1 MSLHSHLK
9 PIKLYGASGANPPKV
24 AMLLE
29 EMRFPYSIIEI
40 PYAEIKKP
48 NYIAINPNGRLP
60 AIHDPNTDLTLW
72 ESGAILEYLIE
83 TYDKERQL
91 SYDSGSKESW
101 LCKQWLHFQ
110 MSGQGPYYGQA
121 AWFRKFHH
129 EQLPSAID
137 RYVAEV
143 KRVTGVLESHLSKQR
158 SAHSDIIGDGP
169 WLVGNKMTYAD
180 MSFLAWQIIVT
191 FFPVPDLYEAGNFPE
206 VFGWLERM
214 KTREGIKKVLDEQ
227 VYIRLK
233 DA

>member
-1 MSLHSHLK
+1 MSPHSDLK
-9 PIKLYGASGANPPKV
+9 SIKLYGASGANPPKV

-29 EMRFPYSIIEI
+29 EMRLPYSIIEI

-48 NYIAINPNGRLP
+48 DYIDINPNGRLP

-72 ESGAILEYLIE
+72 ESGAILEYIIE

-91 SYDSGSKESW
+91 SYDLGSKESW

-158 SAHSDIIGDGP
+158 TAHSDSIGDGP

-180 MSFLAWQIIVT
+180 MSFLAWQIIVS
-191 FFPVPDLYEAGNFPE
+191 FFPVPDLYEAGSFPE

-233 DA
+233 EA